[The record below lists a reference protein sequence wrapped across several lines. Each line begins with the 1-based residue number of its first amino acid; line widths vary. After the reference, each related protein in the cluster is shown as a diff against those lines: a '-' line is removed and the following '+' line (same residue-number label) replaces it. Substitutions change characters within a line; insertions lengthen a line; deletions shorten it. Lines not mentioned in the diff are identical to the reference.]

1 MARAV
6 TKPKDQGA
14 AARPRARA
22 AASRTEDLVSI
33 LEAGGYAQPVQ
44 GRVVQIFET
53 ACRLFAQR
61 GFDGVSMRD
70 LARECG
76 VSKATLYH
84 YFPDK
89 DSLLRPLAMG
99 MTKALYLHVALHD
112 DPLLPASDRLRRCVA
127 ETALFFDR
135 HRWAWIASANSF
147 WNDPEVRARRER
159 IGWRDRYE
167 GLVREILEAGVAAG
181 EIRALDVPVAGRMIL
196 GAVNWMARWYDPK
209 GSLTAPEIATHFCD
223 MVLGGILAPARA
235 PLRSQPMVP
244 T

>member
-6 TKPKDQGA
+6 TKPKDGDTPK
-14 AARPRARA
+14 PRARTA

-53 ACRLFAQR
+53 ACRLFAQK

-70 LARECG
+70 LAQECG
-76 VSKATLYH
+76 ISKATLYH

-112 DPLLPASDRLRRCVA
+112 DPLLPAAERLRRCVV

-135 HRWAWIASANSF
+135 HRWAWIASANNF

-159 IGWRDRYE
+159 VGWRDRYE
-167 GLVREILEAGVAAG
+167 RLVREILEAGIAAG
-181 EIRALDVPVAGRMIL
+181 EIRSLDVPVAGRMIL
-196 GAVNWMARWYDPK
+196 GAVNWMARWYDPR
-209 GSLTAPEIATHFCD
+209 GTLTAPEIATHFCD
-223 MVLGGILAPARA
+223 MVLGGILAPPAKPPRA
-235 PLRSQPMVP
+235 PRAVV
-244 T
+244 

>member
-6 TKPKDQGA
+6 TKPKDGA
-14 AARPRARA
+14 VMKPRARAA

-33 LEAGGYAQPVQ
+33 LEAGGYALPVQ

-53 ACRLFAQR
+53 ACRLFAQK

-70 LARECG
+70 LAQECG
-76 VSKATLYH
+76 ISKATLYH

-112 DPLLPASDRLRRCVA
+112 DPLQPAPERLRRCVV

-135 HRWAWIASANSF
+135 HRWAWIASANTF
-147 WNDPEVRARRER
+147 WNDPELRARRER
-159 IGWRDRYE
+159 VGWRDRYE
-167 GLVREILEAGVAAG
+167 RLMREILEAGIAAG
-181 EIRALDVPVAGRMIL
+181 EIRDLDVPVAGRMIL
-196 GAVNWMARWYDPK
+196 GAVNWMARWYDPR
-209 GSLTAPEIATHFCD
+209 GSLTAPEIATRFCD
-223 MVLGGILAPARA
+223 MVLHGILPPAHPASRA
-235 PLRSQPMVP
+235 VA
-244 T
+244 